1 MGSGIEVDHLEL
13 PPGGHE
19 PLDEQRFAD
28 EAIHVTGQA
37 GDAIVSHGLLW
48 HRTAVNR
55 SSEPRVA
62 LLVNFSQLAIQPM
75 TEMGPFSDDFRDAA
89 SPELRSLLGFD
100 HGKAL
105 RRRVAKVAGY
115 Q

>member
-1 MGSGIEVDHLEL
+1 VGN
-13 PPGGHE
+13 
-19 PLDEQRFAD
+19 
-28 EAIHVTGQA
+28 A
-37 GDAIVSHGLLW
+37 GDAVCSHGLLW
-48 HRTAVNR
+48 HRTAINR

-75 TEMGPFSDDFRDAA
+75 TEMGPFPEEFRDRA

-105 RRRVAKVAGY
+105 RRRVARVAGY